1 MEFVLTFAILVFI
14 ALLVGRRS
22 ILVCKDNE
30 DLNKPLYDEETL
42 IIMKR
47 YDLITDE
54 QYKEMIITVKQNI

>member
-22 ILVCKDNE
+22 ILVCNDNE